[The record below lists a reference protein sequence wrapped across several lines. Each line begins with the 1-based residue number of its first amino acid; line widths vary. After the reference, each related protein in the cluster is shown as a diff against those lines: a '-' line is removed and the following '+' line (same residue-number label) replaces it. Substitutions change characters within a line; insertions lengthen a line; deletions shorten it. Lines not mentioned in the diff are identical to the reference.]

1 MSQCVFWF
9 DFHYNFQTLDLGLGC
24 FQETSAIHSW
34 PFPKPRFRE
43 QGLALDIPISWIDL
57 PKGDLKFPILR
68 MTDTVSY
75 MCKHDCLNKL
85 MGDMPNEKMEQTLLT
100 FWRRFSLQHADH
112 EVFSASEAGK
122 LSLSRTVPVMIRGDE
137 GRGFKRTGIM
147 MLSVQGCIG
156 RGSRPFLQ
164 KNPEQAVRDNLMG
177 LNMSGGSFN
186 SRLLFG
192 SMAKKHYSTNPEPSY
207 WHEHILHF
215 ICFFLL
221 AQSLGQEFLF
231 KKGRHPKL
239 RRTTKHCSGL

>member
-1 MSQCVFWF
+1 MAKAAVSHFGATTCPV
-9 DFHYNFQTLDLGLGC
+9 TEELSKTRLDRSETACHNVSFGLIFTITFRLWIWGLGC

-122 LSLSRTVPVMIRGDE
+122 LSLSRTVPVMIHGDE
-137 GRGFKRTGIM
+137 GRASK
-147 MLSVQGCIG
+147 
-156 RGSRPFLQ
+156 
-164 KNPEQAVRDNLMG
+164 E
-177 LNMSGGSFN
+177 
-186 SRLLFG
+186 
-192 SMAKKHYSTNPEPSY
+192 
-207 WHEHILHF
+207 
-215 ICFFLL
+215 L
-221 AQSLGQEFLF
+221 AL
-231 KKGRHPKL
+231 
-239 RRTTKHCSGL
+239 